1 MWRPLPR
8 AAACLFSRPL
18 VRRLP
23 GALAIAGVV
32 FAGAPASA
40 GDAAAG
46 RAKAS
51 QQCAVCHGAN
61 GMSQHPEAP
70 NLAGQ
75 VEMYLAK
82 ALEEFRSGKR
92 VNEMMTVVTKEL
104 SDDDIANFA
113 AWYASIEIS
122 VQLPP

>member
-1 MWRPLPR
+1 MKRLWSLPLI
-8 AAACLFSRPL
+8 AAASLPCL
-18 VRRLP
+18 
-23 GALAIAGVV
+23 
-32 FAGAPASA
+32 PAHA

-61 GMSQHPEAP
+61 GLSQHPEAP

-82 ALEEFRSGKR
+82 ALEDFRSGTR
-92 VNEMMTVVTKEL
+92 SNEMMSVVSKDL
-104 SDDDIANFA
+104 SEDDIANLA
-113 AWYASIEIS
+113 AWYNSIEIS